1 MSRKKKKPFNRL
13 PNGFGSIKKLSGN
26 RRKPYQALT
35 PSKNVNGVVFP
46 GEPLGYFEKWEE
58 AYERLALYKANEE
71 WKLKKKAEKLYTY
84 AEVYQMYWRDKFEL
98 SVKQFSES
106 SKYSA
111 RAAFKNTAILHNRIF
126 SELTREDLQNVI
138 NEMAAPTDPKKKK
151 YKHASLE
158 MVKNLYRGM
167 YSYAIGEQIV
177 SVDVQANVIIPVA
190 DDDQKGVPFSPD
202 ELNKLYQNLDN
213 QIIQAAVIMC
223 FSGWRITEFLNLEI
237 NLDDMTFF
245 GGIKTEAGK
254 NRTVPIHPDLLPLVR
269 RYMENPFPYNKTTF
283 RKKWDEELEKIGILY
298 FTRTHGKKIE
308 TLKHTSHDCRHTFSW
323 MCDKSRIDPLA
334 KRLMMGHRLGEDVTD
349 NVYGHRTLDE
359 LRTEIKKIKAPEF
372 VTNL

>member
-1 MSRKKKKPFNRL
+1 MPRKKKKPFNRL

-26 RRKPYQALT
+26 RRKPYQALA
-35 PSKNVNGVVFP
+35 PSKIVNGVIFP

-71 WKLKKKAEKLYTY
+71 WKVRKKKEKLYTF

-98 SVKQFSES
+98 SVRKFSES
-106 SKYSA
+106 SKYSTQ
-111 RAAFKNTAILHNRIF
+111 AAFKNTAVLHERIF
-126 SELTREDLQNVI
+126 SELTREELQNVI

-158 MVKNLYRGM
+158 IVKNLYQGM
-167 YSYAIGEQIV
+167 YSYALREQIAA
-177 SVDVQANVIIPVA
+177 VDVQANVIIPIA

-202 ELNKLYQNLDN
+202 ELYKLYQNLDS

-223 FSGWRITEFLNLEI
+223 FSGWRITEFLSLEI
-237 NLDDMTFF
+237 NLDDMIFF
-245 GGIKTEAGK
+245 GGVKTAAGK
-254 NRTVPIHPDLLPLVR
+254 NRTVPIHPDLVPLVQ
-269 RYMENPFPYNKTTF
+269 RYVKNPIPYNNSTF
-283 RKKWDEELEKIGILY
+283 RKKWDKELEKIGILY
-298 FTRTHGKKIE
+298 FTQIHGKKIE

-323 MCDKSRIDPLA
+323 MCDKAGIDPLA
-334 KRLMMGHRLGEDVTD
+334 KRIMIGHKPGDDVTD
-349 NVYGHRTLDE
+349 NVYGHRSLDE
-359 LRTEIKKIKAPEF
+359 LRTEIVKIKVPEF

>member
-26 RRKPYQALT
+26 RRKPYQALA
-35 PSKNVNGVVFP
+35 PSKIVNGVIFP

-71 WKLKKKAEKLYTY
+71 WKIRKKKEKLYTF

-98 SVKQFSES
+98 SVRKFSES
-106 SKYSA
+106 SKYSTQ
-111 RAAFKNTAILHNRIF
+111 AAFKNTAVLHERIF

-254 NRTVPIHPDLLPLVR
+254 NRTVPIHPDLVPLVQE
-269 RYMENPFPYNKTTF
+269 YMQHPFTLTSASY
-283 RKKWDEELEKIGILY
+283 RKQWDESLDSLGILW
-298 FTRTHGKKIE
+298 TGMVDSNNNQI
-308 TLKHTSHDCRHTFSW
+308 KHTPHDCRHTFSW
-323 MCDKSRIDPLA
+323 LCDKYKVDQLSKRIML
-334 KRLMMGHRLGEDVTD
+334 GHKLGDDVTN
-349 NVYGHRTLDE
+349 NVYGHRMLDD
-359 LRTEIKKIKAPEF
+359 LRGEIEKISVPEC